1 MRTIRAIGGALMM
14 AACSHVPTETT
25 VAEHHRAAHEHEQ
38 RALETAFHPTPE
50 QLLVADAELRAA
62 NAHLAASRAL
72 IAFEHRACE
81 GLSVGERSSCPLFA
95 STLSAIETTPQGF
108 TLTFQDQVDVELTF
122 RRLDCHLAYAIA
134 SGFDRPS
141 CPLFVKGA
149 TLHRQGPH
157 GIVFLGETEAVA
169 AELRAQARRLF
180 NGLGRTGPAAF
191 L

>member
-1 MRTIRAIGGALMM
+1 MV
-14 AACSHVPTETT
+14 AACSHVPTGET
-25 VAEHHRAAHEHEQ
+25 VAEHHQAAQAHEQ
-38 RALETAFHPTPE
+38 RAIETAFHPTAE
-50 QLLVADAELRAA
+50 QLVVADTELKAA

-72 IAFEHRACE
+72 IAFEHQACE

-95 STLSAIETTPQGF
+95 STLSAIETAPQGF

-122 RRLDCHLAYAIA
+122 RRLNCHLAYAVA

-149 TLHRQGPH
+149 TLHRVGAH

-169 AELRAQARRLF
+169 AELRTQARRLF
-180 NGLGRTGPAAF
+180 NGLGRTGQAAF